1 MGRAMKILLVEEDD
15 DAMSG
20 YVRCFSKSG
29 DKLHSTRTLERAK
42 SAVAEETF
50 DVILLSLSLPDGQLI
65 GWVSELKK
73 QHTHI
78 FIVVIGFADIP
89 QVVKFI
95 KSGAESYLTKP
106 VDLEDLQNVLK
117 KHRDRL
123 LPAIQDVLSSSVIT
137 PPPFFGDNLATTET
151 LNLAKIAAACNNII
165 LLLGETGTGK
175 GVFAHWIH
183 DHSDRAAGPFV
194 EVNCSSLKGD
204 LLRSELFGHVR
215 GAFTSAVRDK
225 EGLLEIADAGTLFL
239 DEIGDMDAEVQAQLL
254 KTIEERNFRRLG
266 ENAVRH
272 SNFRLICATNQ
283 DLRPNG
289 SGGFR
294 QDLYYRICVFPIFLS
309 GLRNRREEFP
319 ALCEHLLLGMG
330 YLHLPLD
337 EALMKRLLD
346 YSWPGNVRELKNVFE
361 RALMLAQG
369 KILESCHFPLP
380 IADSET
386 PLFHLN
392 SQKLNDMEDLHI
404 LQTVEEFQ
412 GNMQKA
418 SNALGLSVSSLY
430 RRLSKIRSTAM
441 EISQDCA

>member
-1 MGRAMKILLVEEDD
+1 MKILLVEDD
-15 DAMSG
+15 DVAMSG

-29 DKLHSTRTLERAK
+29 DQLHPTRTLERAK
-42 SAVAEETF
+42 VAVAEEIF
-50 DVILLSLSLPDGQLI
+50 DVILLSLSLPEGLLI
-65 GWVSELKK
+65 GFVSELKK
-73 QHTHI
+73 QHPYI
-78 FIVVIGFADIP
+78 FIILIGFSIP
-89 QVVKFI
+89 QVVKSI
-95 KSGAESYLTKP
+95 NNGTEAYLTKP
-106 VDLEDLQNVLK
+106 VDFENLQNVLK
-117 KHRDRL
+117 KHRDRS
-123 LPAIQDVLSSSVIT
+123 PPQIQDSPVIK
-137 PPPFFGDNLATTET
+137 PPPFFGDNLATAEI
-151 LNLAKIAAACNNII
+151 LNLAKIAAACSNVI

-204 LLRSELFGHVR
+204 LLRSELFGHAR

-266 ENAVRH
+266 ENVVRH
-272 SNFRLICATNQ
+272 SNFRLICATNR

-319 ALCEHLLLGMG
+319 ALCEYLLQGMG
-330 YLHLPLD
+330 YLHLPL
-337 EALMKRLLD
+337 EKSLVKQLLD

-369 KILESCHFPLP
+369 KILESCHFPLL
-380 IADSET
+380 IADSEV
-386 PLFHLN
+386 PLFQLN

-404 LQTVEEFQ
+404 LQTVEEFR

-441 EISQDCA
+441 EISQDST